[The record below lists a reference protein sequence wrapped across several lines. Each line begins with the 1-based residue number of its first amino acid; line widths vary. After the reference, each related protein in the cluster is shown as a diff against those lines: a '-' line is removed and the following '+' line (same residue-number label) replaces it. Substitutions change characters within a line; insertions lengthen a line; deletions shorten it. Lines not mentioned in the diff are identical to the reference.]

1 MIACEMSS
9 MMMWP
14 MGIGTLLVVGVLLA
28 LGVGGAVRASRGPG
42 GQQAMQLLDE
52 RFARGEIDTKEYQQR
67 RQILEG
73 AR

>member
-1 MIACEMSS
+1 MIGCEMSS

-28 LGVGGAVRASRGPG
+28 FGVGGAVRASRGPG
-42 GQQAMQLLDE
+42 GPQAMQLLDE
-52 RFARGEIDTKEYQQR
+52 RFARGEIDTEEYQQR